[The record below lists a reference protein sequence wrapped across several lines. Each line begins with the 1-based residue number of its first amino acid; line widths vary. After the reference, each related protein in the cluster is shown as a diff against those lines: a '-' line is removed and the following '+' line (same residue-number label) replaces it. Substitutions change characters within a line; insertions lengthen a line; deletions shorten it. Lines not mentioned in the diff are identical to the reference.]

1 MVWSYTRMQLCWSL
15 GLHDLYLYILAKK
28 TYLKKNKCK
37 IDNLVRLW
45 MWVTVNIC
53 TVSTFILS
61 LRSWKTFFSCSVISQ
76 IKMSNWRAFCRPP
89 SGVDEWGGAKHWAG
103 EPSYL
108 TTSNPL
114 IPHNQGELIAVE
126 CGWGMSQ
133 SERKQKC
140 WWFTHGIKICIK
152 RKKIHYGKFFDFCA
166 EKCVYN

>member
-1 MVWSYTRMQLCWSL
+1 
-15 GLHDLYLYILAKK
+15 
-28 TYLKKNKCK
+28 
-37 IDNLVRLW
+37 

-53 TVSTFILS
+53 TVSTFILP

-114 IPHNQGELIAVE
+114 TPHNQGELIAVE
-126 CGWGMSQ
+126 CGWGWARVKGSRNVGD
-133 SERKQKC
+133 SEAPGRKLGGWQWHQLEKEWHLIQPSGFVRVKMGEWVLIIGLHSPYTSILLSHWRRIHMFMG
-140 WWFTHGIKICIK
+140 WWGFV
-152 RKKIHYGKFFDFCA
+152 DS
-166 EKCVYN
+166 

>member
-1 MVWSYTRMQLCWSL
+1 MVWSHYKDAVLLKPRSSWSASV
-15 GLHDLYLYILAKK
+15 ILAK

-53 TVSTFILS
+53 TVSTFILP

-89 SGVDEWGGAKHWAG
+89 SGVDDWGGAKHWAG

-114 IPHNQGELIAVE
+114 IPHNQGELIAVD

-133 SERKQKC
+133 SGRKQKC
-140 WWFTHGIKICIK
+140 WGFRSSWKKAGWLAVTSVGERMTSDTTIWIC
-152 RKKIHYGKFFDFCA
+152 
-166 EKCVYN
+166 

>member
-1 MVWSYTRMQLCWSL
+1 MVWSHTNMQFCWSMK
-15 GLHDLYLYILAKK
+15 HDVFNEDSSWSVTLIVAKK
-28 TYLKKNKCK
+28 LTWKKNKCK

-45 MWVTVNIC
+45 MWWVTVNIC
-53 TVSTFILS
+53 AVSTFILS

-114 IPHNQGELIAVE
+114 IPHNLSPPHT
-126 CGWGMSQ
+126 SQ
-133 SERKQKC
+133 PLSPSYL
-140 WWFTHGIKICIK
+140 TTSNPLTPHNLS
-152 RKKIHYGKFFDFCA
+152 A
-166 EKCVYN
+166 PPT